1 MFEFNRMHDNF
12 WGGSMLFSGI
22 LWMILLVV
30 LIVVLV
36 FIFMK
41 LSGSS
46 SNTGGDKD
54 SSMNIL
60 KERYARGEITEEEYD
75 QRRKKLKED

>member
-1 MFEFNRMHDNF
+1 MHDNF

-46 SNTGGDKD
+46 SNTGSDKD
-54 SSMNIL
+54 SSMSIL

>member
-46 SNTGGDKD
+46 SNTGSDKD
-54 SSMNIL
+54 SSMSIL